1 MFPPLAL
8 TFFPALQNSFLP
20 EVVEDLDADG
30 LPLQK
35 LALLHGPP
43 GLGKTTLAHVIA
55 RHAGYAVVEM
65 NASDDRSL
73 AAFSSRVDSAT
84 QMRALGGDNRPNCLI
99 VDEVDGAPAQAVN
112 YLIGLISGGGG
123 KKGKKK
129 GGGAQKLQRPV
140 ICICNDLFV
149 PALRPLRQHAITVRF
164 KKQSKNMLHI
174 LRETVNFTFEKCCFR
189 SPSLPLC
196 LPASPSAFWTSPAAS
211 ASPPTSLRSCPSAR
225 RRTTTSGAA
234 SPHCSSSRAEEGEE
248 GGP

>member
-1 MFPPLAL
+1 MKKSNFKYGCSSLCSDI
-8 TFFPALQNSFLP
+8 FPALQNSFLP

-84 QMRALGGDNRPNCLI
+84 QMRALGGDNKPNCLI

-112 YLIGLISGGGG
+112 YLIGLISGGGA

-129 GGGAQKLQRPV
+129 GGAQKLQRPV

-149 PALRPLRQHAITVRF
+149 PALRPLRQHAITV
-164 KKQSKNMLHI
+164 
-174 LRETVNFTFEKCCFR
+174 
-189 SPSLPLC
+189 
-196 LPASPSAFWTSPAAS
+196 
-211 ASPPTSLRSCPSAR
+211 
-225 RRTTTSGAA
+225 
-234 SPHCSSSRAEEGEE
+234 
-248 GGP
+248 